1 LALALGI
8 AYGSAELFSV
18 SFALGAFFA
27 GVVLSKSDFSHQAAA
42 DSLPLKAPVPCAGVG
57 TR

>member
-18 SFALGAFFA
+18 SFALGAFFHL
-27 GVVLSKSDFSHQAAA
+27 GRHYRVED
-42 DSLPLKAPVPCAGVG
+42 
-57 TR
+57 